1 MAPSEAASPVSGS
14 DGKYMSP
21 WSDGFK
27 LSSIGDVLT
36 FNLHTTSI
44 STLYQSDSEFAAQ
57 SPCGSCSSE
66 ACSRPTAHES
76 FENDAVLSQHSST
89 KRNGATVDARLLRVE
104 NGLRANG
111 SLNEVLRELS
121 SIGADYAKK
130 LQSLA
135 DRMEI
140 GFEGESRGMSAAV
153 GSLRSYIVSM
163 AENQREFADA
173 VAHECTIPNDNPNA
187 VATIRCDL
195 DRARSKYDAVEAN
208 RTSLAAEVE
217 DLYLQTKSAVSTCSE
232 AFHEPPSVK
241 TPLHAGLISV
251 FLKFMRSNAELSQ
264 SQAPSAR
271 MELEKE
277 TARLSESLRLIDAE
291 RICGLRDGVSK
302 LLIYETARL
311 RNLQYDVCHMVTTL
325 NEVDPDTEWSEF
337 EATGHQEMR
346 EVPSESSR
354 SPMHYATY
362 LTAEIPEVFR
372 NYAVSKLALSAPKE
386 RVLQRIERT
395 LTKYI
400 DAVWEDKYDS
410 VEMSDFVGE
419 MQSSLVRQ
427 VFCNLVTTRSL
438 QCNRL
443 PSMSALK
450 LFARLIGAL
459 LAFSRKQGDAWSGYA
474 ILKLADFVHVV
485 EESEDE
491 QPRRTSLRWLIY
503 SHEYWSRIPF
513 WEECLLIAIAQ
524 DFAALFDDVR
534 PDTVLKPSTSE
545 LLRFR
550 HWMAA
555 FGISS
560 AESSA
565 LIERVCGR
573 LGLPE
578 SYTQCLQDTKE
589 S

>member
-1 MAPSEAASPVSGS
+1 MAPSDAASPVSDS
-14 DGKYMSP
+14 DERYMSP

-27 LSSIGDVLT
+27 ASSSGAVPT

-44 STLYQSDSEFAAQ
+44 STLYQSDSEFTTH
-57 SPCGSCSSE
+57 SPCGSFSSE

-76 FENDAVLSQHSST
+76 FENEAVLSQGSST
-89 KRNGATVDARLLRVE
+89 KRGGATIDARLLRVE
-104 NGLRANG
+104 HGLRANG
-111 SLNEVLRELS
+111 ALNGVLRELS
-121 SIGADYAKK
+121 SIGADYASR
-130 LQSLA
+130 LQALA
-135 DRMEI
+135 DGMEI

-153 GSLRSYIVSM
+153 GALRAYIVSL

-173 VAHECTIPNDNPNA
+173 VAHECTVPNDTPDA
-187 VATIRCDL
+187 CAGIRGDL
-195 DRARSKYDAVEAN
+195 ERARSKYDAAEAS
-208 RTSLAAEVE
+208 RTSLVAGVE
-217 DLYLQTKSAVSTCSE
+217 NLYLQTKSAVSMCSE

-241 TPLHAGLISV
+241 TRLHAGLISV
-251 FLKFMRSNAELSQ
+251 FLKFMRSNGELSQ
-264 SQAPSAR
+264 SQAVNAR
-271 MELEKE
+271 VELDEE
-277 TARLSESLRLIDAE
+277 TARLSESLRSIDAD
-291 RICGLRDGVSK
+291 RVCGLRDGISK
-302 LLIYETARL
+302 LVVYETARL
-311 RNLQYDVCHMVTTL
+311 RNLQYDVCHLVTAL
-325 NEVDPDTEWSEF
+325 NDVDPEREWSEF
-337 EATGHQEMR
+337 EATGHQDMV

-354 SPMHYATY
+354 SPTHYATY
-362 LTAEIPEVFR
+362 LKAEIPEVFR
-372 NYAVSKLALSAPKE
+372 NYAVSQLALSAPKE

-395 LTKYI
+395 LAKYI
-400 DAVWEDKYDS
+400 DAVWDDKADS
-410 VEMSDFVGE
+410 VQMADFVGE

-443 PSMSALK
+443 PSMAALK
-450 LFARLIGAL
+450 LFSRLVGAL
-459 LAFSRKQGDAWSGYA
+459 LAFSRKQGDAWTGYA
-474 ILKLADFVHVV
+474 ILKLADFVHVI
-485 EESEDE
+485 EQPAEG

-524 DFAALFDDVR
+524 DFAALFEDVR
-534 PDTVLKPSTSE
+534 PDTVLKPYTSE

-560 AESSA
+560 AESCA

-573 LGLPE
+573 LGLPG
-578 SYTQCLQDTKE
+578 SYTQCLQEPKD